1 MTRRGRGEARGWQG
15 AVCHR
20 GRGKKRVWERQEGM
34 TRGLRQGRGR
44 EGGVKE
50 ERGGEEEGGKVELG
64 ERGLGSRWV
73 ELMLDLEGGMRG
85 WMTLGQPNIRG
96 GLIDKEM
103 ALFQIF
109 GYFHQI
115 IFL

>member
-1 MTRRGRGEARGWQG
+1 MPQRTGEKTGVGKAGGNDSRTEAREGKGGGSERGE
-15 AVCHR
+15 
-20 GRGKKRVWERQEGM
+20 
-34 TRGLRQGRGR
+34 
-44 EGGVKE
+44 
-50 ERGGEEEGGKVELG
+50 GGEEEGGKVELG

-73 ELMLDLEGGMRG
+73 ELMLELEGGMRG

>member
-1 MTRRGRGEARGWQG
+1 
-15 AVCHR
+15 
-20 GRGKKRVWERQEGM
+20 M
-34 TRGLRQGRGR
+34 TRGLRQERGR

-73 ELMLDLEGGMRG
+73 ELMLELEGGMRG

>member
-1 MTRRGRGEARGWQG
+1 MPQRTGEKTSVGKAGGNDSRTEAREGKGGGSERGE
-15 AVCHR
+15 
-20 GRGKKRVWERQEGM
+20 
-34 TRGLRQGRGR
+34 
-44 EGGVKE
+44 
-50 ERGGEEEGGKVELG
+50 GGEEEGRKVELG

-73 ELMLDLEGGMRG
+73 ELMLELEGGMRG

-115 IFL
+115 IFP